1 VGRPDP
7 TALRAVPLRQA
18 VRLNCGR
25 CVATICDWNHWR
37 QRLKTRSSNSLNQL
51 FYPESVAV
59 VGASSDPSKWGF
71 RILHRLISSGPQAAL
86 YPVNPNADSILG
98 YKAYPNLAAIPGPV
112 ELAVIVVPEGSVP
125 GVMQECVDKRVGVAV
140 VITAGFRETGEE
152 GTRLESE
159 VLRIARRG
167 GVRFVGPN
175 CNGHFNTA
183 TRLFTNGPGG
193 VRPGPLALVSQSGNF
208 GTYILNRGIEKGTGF
223 SKYVSS
229 GNEADITIE
238 DYLQYLADDDET
250 KVICAYIEG
259 IKDGRRFFELA
270 SSITRKKPIVVMK
283 VGKTAEAARAVLSHT
298 GALAGSDAVHDAVFR
313 QCGVIRVD
321 EVDELLDAAA
331 ALVRQPLPRG
341 RRVGIMTSGGG
352 FGVVATD
359 ACRRYGL
366 DVPRL
371 TEETIQLMNK
381 YLPPRWSHS
390 NPVDMAGSL
399 EGSYGCIGTLLKA
412 DNIHAIL
419 AIGSVGF
426 PSDFGD
432 DSGAALGGGTAEYVR
447 MAVEAEV
454 RLVDGLVERVDRHRK
469 PLIVTS
475 PVAGATSPAL
485 LKLQDNGIYAYRTPE
500 EGAKVISYLVRY
512 ADYLGLVK

>member
-1 VGRPDP
+1 
-7 TALRAVPLRQA
+7 VPQ
-18 VRLNCGR
+18 
-25 CVATICDWNHWR
+25 
-37 QRLKTRSSNSLNQL
+37 
-51 FYPESVAV
+51 
-59 VGASSDPSKWGF
+59 
-71 RILHRLISSGPQAAL
+71 
-86 YPVNPNADSILG
+86 
-98 YKAYPNLAAIPGPV
+98 
-112 ELAVIVVPEGSVP
+112 GSVP
-125 GVMQECVDKRVGVAV
+125 GVMQECVDKRVAVAI

-159 VLRIARRG
+159 VMRIARSG

-183 TRLFTNGPGG
+183 TRLFTTGPGE

-208 GTYILNRGIEKGTGF
+208 GGYILSRAVAKGMGF

-229 GNEADITIE
+229 GNEADITVE

-250 KVICAYIEG
+250 RVICAYIEG

-270 SSITRKKPIVVMK
+270 SGITRKKPIVVMK
-283 VGKTAEAARAVLSHT
+283 VGRTAEAARAVRSHT

-321 EVDELLDAAA
+321 EVDELLDVAA

-359 ACRRYGL
+359 ACRRHGL
-366 DVPRL
+366 EVPLL

-381 YLPPRWSHS
+381 YLPPRWPHS
-390 NPVDMAGSL
+390 NPVDMVGSL
-399 EGSYGCIGTLLKA
+399 EGSYGCLGALLKA
-412 DNIHAIL
+412 DNIDAII

-426 PSDFGD
+426 PSDFGG
-432 DSGAALGGGTAEYVR
+432 DSGAMSGSGTAEYVR

-454 RLVDGLVERVDRHRK
+454 RLVDGLIERVDRHRK
-469 PLIVTS
+469 PLIITS
-475 PVAGATSPAL
+475 PVAGTMSPAL
-485 LKLQDNGIYAYRTPE
+485 LKLQDNGFYVYRTPE
-500 EGAKVISYLVRY
+500 EGARVVSCLVRY
-512 ADYLGLVK
+512 ADYLGMVK